1 MRPKLYHSPMSPF
14 VRKTMV
20 AAIETGQLDDI
31 DVVTGDPHGLDVDL
45 RRANAISKIPALTT
59 DDGVDLPESDLICL
73 YLDER
78 AGGGVLVPPSGPERW
93 RVLRRQALADG
104 FMEAAVHCR
113 AEAARPEGARL
124 TDNPKFA
131 NRGYVST
138 ANFDKVEKLEAFAK
152 DQGRSL
158 LELAFGWLASQKVT
172 ASVIAGATKP
182 EQIASNVAAAGWA
195 MSDADLQ
202 AIDAIVAD

>member
-31 DVVTGDPHGLDVDL
+31 DVVTGDPHGLDVNL

-93 RVLRRQALADG
+93 RVLRREALADG

-113 AEAARPEGARL
+113 AEAARPEGARSQADVDKL
-124 TDNPKFA
+124 AGRMVRCLDALEAEVAGLPA
-131 NRGYVST
+131 DCADLGAIAMACACGYADFRYPNLGWRNT
-138 ANFDKVEKLEAFAK
+138 RPRLAAFYEAFAARPSM
-152 DQGRSL
+152 Q
-158 LELAFGWLASQKVT
+158 
-172 ASVIAGATKP
+172 ATLP
-182 EQIASNVAAAGWA
+182 YDEAPT
-195 MSDADLQ
+195 
-202 AIDAIVAD
+202 